1 MGGFP
6 YAATTIFGEAYAM
19 DKVFRF
25 LATALLAA
33 ALWVAGAGSV
43 QATVLAD
50 GPTVCWTNCG
60 MPDPNTK

>member
-1 MGGFP
+1 
-6 YAATTIFGEAYAM
+6 M

-33 ALWVAGAGSV
+33 VLWVAGAGSV